1 MEYRKQTNRVLIP
14 GTPDFSNKKV
24 EVFSSL
30 QHKALLQ
37 LISPQSKKFVSKS
50 KVKKLIFV
58 LPPKNHSSDNVNGI
72 VTLTSRLKHVAPLD
86 LLSEVMTGKLN
97 TVKS

>member
-1 MEYRKQTNRVLIP
+1 
-14 GTPDFSNKKV
+14 
-24 EVFSSL
+24 
-30 QHKALLQ
+30 
-37 LISPQSKKFVSKS
+37 
-50 KVKKLIFV
+50 VKKLIFV